1 MHWIIGA
8 CYVPFVTGFSFV
20 HNNTN
25 IIIINGESI
34 RLPEGIEVVSING
47 ISLGE
52 EKSCSSKIDQQTP
65 DKNFLEL
72 AELYPEFVSKCAY
85 DEKAI
90 NFLKQTERFQC
101 PAGTIIFRE
110 QDPCHNF
117 AWLLSGDVR
126 IYQHSSDG
134 REVTLYR
141 VEAGDLC
148 ILSLNALL
156 GNRTYPAE
164 AVAETE
170 ISGLMMQG
178 AVFLEGVN
186 GSESF
191 RSCVIKTLT
200 DRLHETM
207 TLVSDIAFRR
217 LDLRLACLL
226 GQRFERSRGK
236 SLTIT
241 HAELAREL
249 GTIREVVSRILKEF
263 EHQQCIRLSRGR
275 IELVSRQGLDWF
287 AKEA

>member
-1 MHWIIGA
+1 M
-8 CYVPFVTGFSFV
+8 
-20 HNNTN
+20 
-25 IIIINGESI
+25 
-34 RLPEGIEVVSING
+34 SINA
-47 ISLGE
+47 ISPGQG
-52 EKSCSSKIDQQTP
+52 KCWSSKTDQQTP

-72 AELYPEFVSKCAY
+72 DELYPEFVSKCAY

-90 NFLKQTERFQC
+90 NFLKQTERFKF
-101 PAGTIIFRE
+101 PAGTVMFRQ
-110 QDPCHNF
+110 QDPCDNF
-117 AWLLSGDVR
+117 AWLISGEVR

-141 VEAGDLC
+141 VKAGDLC

-156 GNRTYPAE
+156 GNRNYPAE

-178 AVFLEGVN
+178 AVFLDAVN

-191 RSCVIKTLT
+191 RNCVIKTLS
-200 DRLHETM
+200 DRLYETM

-226 GQRFERSRGK
+226 GQRFERSCGK

-249 GTIREVVSRILKEF
+249 GTIREVISRILKEF

-287 AKEA
+287 ANEA